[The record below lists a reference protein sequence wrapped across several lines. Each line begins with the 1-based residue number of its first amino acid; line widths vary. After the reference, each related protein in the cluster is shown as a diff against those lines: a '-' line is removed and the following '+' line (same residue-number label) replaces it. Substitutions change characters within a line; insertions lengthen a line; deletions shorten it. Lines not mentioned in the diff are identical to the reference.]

1 MNQYGSGKCKF
12 CGSVGVNGATCPL
25 NPKAKNV
32 LAEKHYNY
40 KKALSQK
47 SNQTL
52 SKSSSISNDPIK
64 KILNNRKA
72 KSSSESFTDIEK
84 SMKKFSDHLSN
95 KKTLSK
101 TLTLSSNKS
110 DSNDLV
116 DALDIPNQDCSTYKK
131 FKAPKWKDQPNCKWV
146 KKQERKPGYCQ
157 NKTKKSSSKTIK
169 KMSVSIKTPEKF
181 ISKSSTKSSSNPE
194 QLSYYLE
201 FTEGNS
207 RKFWSIK
214 LVGTN
219 VESNWGKIG
228 STGRLSVK
236 KFDTKDKAIEFI
248 DKQTKNKIK
257 KGYK

>member
-95 KKTLSK
+95 
-101 TLTLSSNKS
+101 
-110 DSNDLV
+110 
-116 DALDIPNQDCSTYKK
+116 
-131 FKAPKWKDQPNCKWV
+131 
-146 KKQERKPGYCQ
+146 
-157 NKTKKSSSKTIK
+157 
-169 KMSVSIKTPEKF
+169 
-181 ISKSSTKSSSNPE
+181 
-194 QLSYYLE
+194 
-201 FTEGNS
+201 
-207 RKFWSIK
+207 
-214 LVGTN
+214 
-219 VESNWGKIG
+219 
-228 STGRLSVK
+228 
-236 KFDTKDKAIEFI
+236 
-248 DKQTKNKIK
+248 
-257 KGYK
+257 